1 MLIDGVDFNNAKLT
15 ATFAIWMTM
24 SNVSIPIMMDG
35 IAGEKKEEFNLALN
49 VSPSLAPAITAGSRD
64 SAVGVIIDT
73 TSKNLLVN
81 CT

>member
-1 MLIDGVDFNNAKLT
+1 MLIDGIDFNTTTLT

-24 SNVSIPIMMDG
+24 SNISIPIMMDN
-35 IAGEKKEEFNLALN
+35 IVEEREEFDLTLN
-49 VSPSLAPAITAGSRD
+49 VSPSIASAITAGSRD

-73 TSKNLLVN
+73 TSKNLFVF